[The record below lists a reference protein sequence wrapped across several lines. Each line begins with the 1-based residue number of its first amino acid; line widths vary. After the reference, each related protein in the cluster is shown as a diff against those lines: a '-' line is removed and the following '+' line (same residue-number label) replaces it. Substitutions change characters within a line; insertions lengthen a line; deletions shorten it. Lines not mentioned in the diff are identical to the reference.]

1 MKQKLL
7 IVVFVFLCTVLVGSS
22 YAQSGPLAPD
32 GQPRQT
38 YYAPF
43 PVAISLDG
51 DASDWGGVPRVFL
64 SGGDTSVSF
73 AAAADDSF
81 IYLLAVVTDPNII
94 SGEHGTNYWNED
106 SVEFYLNG
114 TGDLTR
120 RSYVPGVAQIT
131 IPALNKDLPPDQTI
145 IAGVQGSSLDAQA
158 RVVET
163 ENGYVVEVA
172 VPLVNNVWTLTPEHG
187 ATIGFQF
194 HLNGASEMNRD
205 TKLIWSA
212 FDTAD
217 QSYVNPSVFGFLLF
231 YEVGRTDVPSLPDT
245 VAAER
250 PQRPPVPRSALYRNG
265 ALPAEVRV
273 IDLMARM
280 SLEDKIAQMTLV
292 EKDSILVA
300 DLTEMGI
307 GGLLSGGGGAPSSNT
322 PAAWAAMVDGFQQA
336 ALESH
341 LGIPL
346 IYGVDAVHGHNNLF
360 GATIF
365 PHNIGLGAT
374 RNPALVEQICRATA
388 LETIATGIYWNYT
401 PVVAVVQD
409 IRWGRSYE
417 AFSENTQ
424 LVTDLALACM
434 HGLQGDDIG
443 DPMTMLATVK
453 HYVGDGGTVWG
464 SSTTGNYQIDQ
475 GVTEVDEATLRA
487 IHLPPYQAAVE
498 QGAQSIMISFS
509 SWNATKMH
517 GERYLIT
524 DVLKGEMGFTGFIV
538 SDWGGVDQVVTGDY
552 YQSVVQSINAG
563 VDMVMVPYNYLLFM
577 ETLKQAVNNGDV
589 PIERIDDAVRRI
601 LTVKFEMGLFEN
613 PFSNPDLIETIGS
626 PEHRALARQAVAESA
641 VLLRN
646 EGGVL
651 PLAPTTPL
659 VLVAGG
665 SADDLGKQMGGWTIS
680 WQGASG
686 ATTIGTTILQ
696 AIGETVDP
704 TTQVLYDP
712 RADFPSGTQAE
723 VGIVVVGEL
732 PYAEGM
738 GDTDDLRLS
747 ADDRAAIEAMRGV
760 AERVVVVIV
769 AGRPL
774 LITDDVENWDA
785 VVMVWLPG
793 SEGQGVADVLFG
805 LHPFTGKLPVTW
817 PASIDQ
823 LPIAPEHEPL
833 YPYGFGL
840 TTE

>member
-1 MKQKLL
+1 MKQNLL

-32 GQPRQT
+32 GQSRQT

-43 PVAISLDG
+43 PVAINLDG

-120 RSYVPGVAQIT
+120 RSYAPGVAQIT

-145 IAGVQGSSLDAQA
+145 IAGVQGSSVDAQA

-172 VPLVNNVWTLTPEHG
+172 VPLVNNVWAITPEHG

-273 IDLMARM
+273 VDLMARM

-434 HGLQGDDIG
+434 RGLQGDDIG
-443 DPMTMLATVK
+443 DPLTMLATVK

-475 GVTEVDEATLRA
+475 GVTEADEATLRA

-538 SDWGGVDQVVTGDY
+538 SDWGGVDQVVPDDY

-626 PEHRALARQAVAESA
+626 AEHRALARQAVAESA

-651 PLAPTTPL
+651 PLAPSTPL

-665 SADDLGKQMGGWTIS
+665 SADDLGKQMGGWSIS

-686 ATTIGTTILQ
+686 ETTIGTTILQ
-696 AIGETVDP
+696 AITETVSP

-712 RADFPSGTQAE
+712 LADFPSDTQAE

-738 GDTDDLRLS
+738 GDTDDLSLS
-747 ADDRAAIEAMRGV
+747 ADDRAAIEAMRAV

-774 LITDDVENWDA
+774 LITDEVQNWDA

-805 LHPFTGKLPVTW
+805 LHPFTGKLPITW